1 MKWTDKQLDIINTRN
16 RNILV
21 SAAAGSGKTAV
32 LVERIVSLITDERE
46 NIDVDQ
52 LLVLTFTRAAA
63 SEMKERLRERLEEL
77 QESNNNDNIVKQ
89 LTLLNNATITTI
101 DSFCG
106 KVVKE
111 NFDKI
116 DLDPN
121 YRIAEEIE
129 VDSQQYFG
137 RIL

>member
-1 MKWTDKQLDIINTRN
+1 MKNYRK
-16 RNILV
+16 
-21 SAAAGSGKTAV
+21 
-32 LVERIVSLITDERE
+32 
-46 NIDVDQ
+46 
-52 LLVLTFTRAAA
+52 
-63 SEMKERLRERLEEL
+63 
-77 QESNNNDNIVKQ
+77 SNNNDNIVKQ

-129 VDSQQYFG
+129 VELMKNDILNNILEEYYEEGSEEFLELARKYSG
-137 RIL
+137 GKVNDRIFNIVDTIYKKD